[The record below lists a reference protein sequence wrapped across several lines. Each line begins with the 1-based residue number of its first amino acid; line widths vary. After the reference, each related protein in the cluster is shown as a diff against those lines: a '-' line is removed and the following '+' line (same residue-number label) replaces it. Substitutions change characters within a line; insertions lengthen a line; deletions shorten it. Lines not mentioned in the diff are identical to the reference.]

1 MDSMLPHSDSEGRSG
16 LLLFLPDEK
25 QMLRRTRSREAK
37 AAEWGWNILNR
48 FPPSTGAACYFNL
61 TAGCRRSLL
70 FEMYL
75 LSLFVSFH

>member
-1 MDSMLPHSDSEGRSG
+1 MDSMLPHSESDRS

-25 QMLRRTRSREAK
+25 QMLRRRRSREAK

-48 FPPSTGAACYFNL
+48 FPPTGAACYFNLTLL